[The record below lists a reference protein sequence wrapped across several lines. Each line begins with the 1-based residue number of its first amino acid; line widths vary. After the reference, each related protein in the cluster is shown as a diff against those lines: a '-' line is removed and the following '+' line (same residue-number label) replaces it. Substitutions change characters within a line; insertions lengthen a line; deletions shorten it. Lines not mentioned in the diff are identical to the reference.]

1 MIEIEST
8 TTKLEHLQKKIMNQ
22 DFQESRGL
30 SNEVSYYILG
40 YAPEDQPLVR
50 EAIDKMEMRFNQ
62 ASVGVDII
70 EFNVYQ
76 IMWKLLDEIGIRQN
90 VFDMEKDEGIEYLT
104 EQLNNVLK
112 MTDSENL
119 FVAYMEKHLHTEN
132 SVIFLTGIGE
142 IFPLIRAH
150 KILNTMHQIISAVP
164 VILFYPGEYNSLSL
178 SMFGETKEDNYYRA
192 FQIN

>member
-1 MIEIEST
+1 MIVST
-8 TTKLEHLQKKIMNQ
+8 STKLAHLQKKIMNQ

-40 YAPEDQPLVR
+40 YAPEDKPIVR
-50 EAIDKMEMRFNQ
+50 ESIDKMERRFNQ

-90 VFDMEKDEGIEYLT
+90 VFDMEENEGIEYLT

-119 FVAYMEKHLHTEN
+119 FVKYMEEHLENQN

-150 KILNTMHQIISAVP
+150 KILNTMHQIISSVP

>member
-1 MIEIEST
+1 MIVST
-8 TTKLEHLQKKIMNQ
+8 STKLAHLQKKIMNQ

-40 YAPEDQPLVR
+40 YAPQDKPNVR
-50 EAIDKMEMRFNQ
+50 EAIDKMERRFNQ
-62 ASVGVDII
+62 ASVGVDIV

-90 VFDMEKDEGIEYLT
+90 VFDMEENEGIEYLT

-119 FVAYMEKHLHTEN
+119 FVKYMEKHLESQN

-150 KILNTMHQIISAVP
+150 KILNTMHQIISSVP

>member
-1 MIEIEST
+1 MSMIVST
-8 TTKLEHLQKKIMNQ
+8 STKLAHLQKKIMNQ

-40 YAPEDQPLVR
+40 YAPEDKPIVR
-50 EAIDKMEMRFNQ
+50 ESIDKMERRFNQ

-90 VFDMEKDEGIEYLT
+90 VFDMEENEGIEYLT

-119 FVAYMEKHLHTEN
+119 FVKYMEEHLENQN

-150 KILNTMHQIISAVP
+150 KILNTMHQIISSVP

>member
-1 MIEIEST
+1 MIKIEST

-70 EFNVYQ
+70 EFNVY
-76 IMWKLLDEIGIRQN
+76 
-90 VFDMEKDEGIEYLT
+90 
-104 EQLNNVLK
+104 
-112 MTDSENL
+112 
-119 FVAYMEKHLHTEN
+119 
-132 SVIFLTGIGE
+132 
-142 IFPLIRAH
+142 
-150 KILNTMHQIISAVP
+150 
-164 VILFYPGEYNSLSL
+164 
-178 SMFGETKEDNYYRA
+178 
-192 FQIN
+192 